1 MPKRDKNLCKILQI
15 INSVRIMLIIS
26 TSRSNSGFLCLL
38 SLSFLIIV
46 SYASGQVDNVKSN
59 RQQQPQQ
66 QQNNNYKVNSIN
78 INNKNVLPIGL
89 TQEASTAQSDNLVL
103 RQKHT
108 NLNKKYEMQSAVT
121 SSPTTSYIFPSKKS
135 E

>member
-1 MPKRDKNLCKILQI
+1 MF
-15 INSVRIMLIIS
+15 IS
-26 TSRSNSGFLCLL
+26 TSRSNSGIFCLL
-38 SLSFLIIV
+38 SLSFLVIF
-46 SYASGQVDNVKSN
+46 SHASGQTDSVKSN
-59 RQQQPQQ
+59 RQQ
-66 QQNNNYKVNSIN
+66 QQNNNYKINSIN
-78 INNKNVLPIGL
+78 INNKSVSSIGL

-108 NLNKKYEMQSAVT
+108 NLNKKYELQSAVT

>member
-1 MPKRDKNLCKILQI
+1 MF
-15 INSVRIMLIIS
+15 IS
-26 TSRSNSGFLCLL
+26 TSRSIRGIFCLL
-38 SLSFLIIV
+38 SLSFLLIV
-46 SYASGQVDNVKSN
+46 SYASGQTDNVKSN
-59 RQQQPQQ
+59 RQQQ
-66 QQNNNYKVNSIN
+66 QNINNKINSIN
-78 INNKNVLPIGL
+78 INKSVSPNGL

>member
-1 MPKRDKNLCKILQI
+1 MF
-15 INSVRIMLIIS
+15 IS
-26 TSRSNSGFLCLL
+26 TPRSNSGIFCLL
-38 SLSFLIIV
+38 SLSFLVIL
-46 SYASGQVDNVKSN
+46 SHASGQTDSVKSN
-59 RQQQPQQ
+59 RQQ
-66 QQNNNYKVNSIN
+66 QQNNNYKINSIN
-78 INNKNVLPIGL
+78 INNKSVSSIGL

-108 NLNKKYEMQSAVT
+108 NLNKKYELQSAVT